1 MSADRS
7 SERTPV
13 APRQPMRAA
22 QESGDWASMLSEAG
36 DVYDDAAVAPDAF
49 DTMIAAFEGTA
60 DLDFDVDAGW
70 GEPSESVVRA
80 SATTPVE
87 RTSRPLAAAREPEVD
102 RAPSSARTKIGP
114 FGPSTERALRS
125 LDPRE
130 PSIEATRLDLF
141 VAPAASAVEAAAD
154 ATADE
159 EPPRSYRTRVGLY
172 FVPRDPVT
180 EPSLPD
186 EPSSPIAMP
195 ARTENAVRASRP
207 ARPRGA
213 FSRFFARVR
222 RFFGA

>member
-22 QESGDWASMLSEAG
+22 QESGDWASVLDEAG
-36 DVYDDAAVAPDAF
+36 VLYDENAVAPDAF
-49 DTMIAAFEGTA
+49 DTMIAAFEGQA

-70 GEPSESVVRA
+70 GEPSESIVRA
-80 SATTPVE
+80 SATAPAHPSHPVSGHADAGE
-87 RTSRPLAAAREPEVD
+87 RATEARRP
-102 RAPSSARTKIGP
+102 PSSSRTKVGP

-130 PSIEATRLDLF
+130 PSIETTRLDLF
-141 VAPAASAVEAAAD
+141 VSPAPSPEPDPVV
-154 ATADE
+154 E

-172 FVPRDPVT
+172 FVPREPAT

-186 EPSSPIAMP
+186 EPTGSLPMP
-195 ARTENAVRASRP
+195 ARARRRP
-207 ARPRGA
+207 G
-213 FSRFFARVR
+213 FFARLFAR
-222 RFFGA
+222 LFGA

>member
-22 QESGDWASMLSEAG
+22 QESGDWASMLSETGA
-36 DVYDDAAVAPDAF
+36 VYDDAAVAPDAF

-186 EPSSPIAMP
+186 ETPCAMMP
-195 ARTENAVRASRP
+195 GRTETTVRASRR
-207 ARPRGA
+207 ARSTGA